1 MSKLPA
7 LRPSDVA
14 RVARKLGFVLHR
26 QRGSHA
32 IYQRPADGRIAVIP
46 MHSRDL
52 KLGMLLGLIADLGVS
67 KDEFRKHL

>member
-32 IYQRPADGRIAVIP
+32 IYHRQADGRIAVIP

-52 KLGMLLGLIADLGVS
+52 TRGMLSGLIGDFGVT
-67 KDEFRKHL
+67 KDEFRNLL